1 MQATAFVEDW
11 LCSNTILGEGAYGEV
26 RLLIHKTTEEKI
38 ACKIINH
45 AKYKNA
51 STNINREV
59 IIHRMLDHEN
69 IIKYYG
75 RRQEPHK
82 EYIFLEYA
90 AGGELFQLI
99 EPDVGMPSCDA
110 QKYTKQLLCGLKY
123 LHNLGITHRDIK
135 PENLL
140 ISQDGD
146 LKISDFGMATMFRFK
161 GKERLMDKKCGTK
174 PYLAPEVL
182 REPYKAQ
189 PADLWSCGVVL
200 VAMLTG
206 ELPWSE
212 PTDSN
217 EEFVKW
223 KTDVYLCETP
233 WSKLGNT
240 ALSLVKQMLNVDPKK
255 RLTLDQILKHPWMK
269 LIFEYDDDTTD
280 ESADADPERENQ
292 PPSKKQRWNSMG
304 MAEQETRYASRNQKP
319 QVVLS
324 QPTLSVSDDDRNS
337 TIVKH
342 REGQDTIRHTLAEV
356 RKRFS
361 FSQPTHNEDLMLAL
375 TQSPVTKDNFHH
387 LVRRMTRFYAKCSAQ
402 EAIKQLSRALDLLHL
417 TWNTDARGVINVSTV
432 DTHKNQLTFNA
443 NLLEMDGTILLD
455 FRLSKGCGL
464 EFKKRFLKIK
474 QYLEDV
480 VDKPT
485 T

>member
-11 LCSNTILGEGAYGEV
+11 LCYNTILGEGAYGEV
-26 RLLIHKTTEEKI
+26 RLLIHRTTQEKI

-51 STNINREV
+51 SSNINREV
-59 IIHRMLDHEN
+59 IIHKMLDHEN

-75 RRQEPHK
+75 RRHEPLK

-110 QKYTKQLLCGLKY
+110 QKYTRQLLCGLKY
-123 LHNLGITHRDIK
+123 LHDLGITHRDIK

-140 ISQDGD
+140 ISQDD
-146 LKISDFGMATMFRFK
+146 QLKISDFGMATMFRFK
-161 GKERLMDKKCGTK
+161 GRERLMDKKCGTK

-182 REPYKAQ
+182 IEPYKAQ
-189 PADLWSCGVVL
+189 PADLWSCGIVL

-212 PTDSN
+212 PTESN
-217 EEFVKW
+217 EEFIKW
-223 KTDVYLCETP
+223 KKHVYLCETP

-240 ALSLVKQMLNVDPKK
+240 ALSLVKQMLNIDPKK
-255 RLTLDQILKHPWMK
+255 RLTLDQVLKHPWMR
-269 LIFEYDDDTTD
+269 LVFEYDDGADSEATITD
-280 ESADADPERENQ
+280 SERENQ
-292 PPSKKQRWNSMG
+292 PPCKKQRWNSMG
-304 MAEQETRYASRNQKP
+304 MAEQETRYANRENPP
-319 QVVLS
+319 QVALS
-324 QPTLSVSDDDRNS
+324 QPTPTVVDGQNNGGA
-337 TIVKH
+337 VKH
-342 REGQDTIRHTLAEV
+342 REGQASIMHTLAEV

-402 EAIKQLSRALDLLHL
+402 EALKHLARALDHLHL
-417 TWNTDARGVINVSTV
+417 TWNTDASGVINVSTV
-432 DTHKNQLTFNA
+432 DAYKNQLTFKA
-443 NLLEMDGTILLD
+443 NLLEMDGKILLD

-474 QYLEDV
+474 HCLEDII
-480 VDKPT
+480 
-485 T
+485 